1 MCGHLNNTIGGR
13 ETMMIHIEE
22 FSLMS
27 AIEITKHFFLKVES
41 VVFEV
46 YFIISLRKFAEYLEC

>member
-1 MCGHLNNTIGGR
+1 MCSNLKNTIGGS
-13 ETMMIHIEE
+13 ETMIHIEE
-22 FSLMS
+22 YSLMS

>member
-1 MCGHLNNTIGGR
+1 ML
-13 ETMMIHIEE
+13 IHIEE